1 MDKITGLQTHG
12 NTLMETAMTHRVL
25 VAGLV
30 HETHTFLAQSTDLT
44 GFEALVWVRG
54 QQMLDRCR
62 GDASPMG
69 GALEVADASG
79 WQVIPSRY
87 GAAMPSGT
95 I

>member
-1 MDKITGLQTHG
+1 
-12 NTLMETAMTHRVL
+12 
-25 VAGLV
+25 
-30 HETHTFLAQSTDLT
+30 
-44 GFEALVWVRG
+44 
-54 QQMLDRCR
+54 
-62 GDASPMG
+62 MG

>member
-1 MDKITGLQTHG
+1 
-12 NTLMETAMTHRVL
+12 MTHRVL

-87 GAAMPSGT
+87 GAAIPSGT